1 MHKKDQC
8 YAKFPISEQV
18 TELLQYKGEYVAL
31 GKKVLILIFFW
42 KVVLF
47 LVLNTDAS
55 QMDKLQEENAK
66 LNEKAA
72 ALGKQV
78 DLFLAHFAVFT
89 AQMADLKEVVRRVKE
104 AEKKKGGEG
113 KVTKIPR

>member
-1 MHKKDQC
+1 
-8 YAKFPISEQV
+8 
-18 TELLQYKGEYVAL
+18 
-31 GKKVLILIFFW
+31 
-42 KVVLF
+42 
-47 LVLNTDAS
+47 
-55 QMDKLQEENAK
+55 MDKLQEENVK
-66 LNEKAA
+66 LREKAA

-78 DLFLAHFAVFT
+78 YLFFLAHFAVFS